1 MTKYEFWA
9 VTFFVIFIGFALLN
23 VAFGLR
29 QAVAVFIMFIVLCLL
44 IIGVGF
50 FIFLMW
56 NREKSYD

>member
-1 MTKYEFWA
+1 MTKYEFWM

-50 FIFLMW
+50 FIFLMI
-56 NREKSYD
+56 REKSYD